1 LKPILLKLAGL
12 QSYREQQEIDFASLT
27 ETGLFGIFGPTGSGK
42 SSLLD
47 AITLAMYGKVERAA
61 NGTQGIMNHSEDQLS
76 VAFTF
81 ELTSSAGPR
90 RYRVERKFK
99 RTGDQSVSNTVSR
112 FIEVAA
118 DGDHVMADKLADV
131 TRCVEEHI
139 GLKMDDFTR
148 AVVLPQGKFAEF
160 LSLRGVDRRQMLQRL
175 FHLEQYGDGLALKL
189 SRRVKENEAAL
200 RALEAEQQGLGSA
213 GKADVEAAAER
224 LQEAVRHAADCR
236 KKLDEAVQRAERYAR
251 IRELQE
257 ERARR
262 ESQRQ
267 ALLAQEAD
275 ILLLEQK
282 LGKAD
287 EAEKLLPALK
297 AWRSAEEAWK
307 SRLARAE
314 GQEVQAAAAERKAA
328 ELAAAEAAAQAA
340 LAAEEPALRQGADTY
355 RRALELEAELGGLRR
370 ERTAVLER
378 RDEAS
383 RGLGARRESM
393 ARERELLAKGQK
405 RQHELQQSLQPLA
418 VRSQERQ
425 TLQEAM
431 QRLQGLRSASSQRE
445 SAERERAERAAV
457 LAAAEA
463 RLAAAE
469 DRRQAL
475 AAQRGA
481 GIAAAALHMEELRAG
496 EAAAGA
502 AADQLELH
510 GSTLAAALKGQ
521 ELHRLSLSL
530 ASELQD
536 GQPCPVCGSPHHP
549 MPALAE
555 DSGEREEL
563 ERQLE
568 QSRILGRRA
577 LEARHRFRS
586 LLEQD
591 EAWLEQVYGVGAAE
605 LMKTPAAAAL
615 EQSST
620 ADAHSLSEASASAA
634 DSRSLSEV
642 STPAADSHILS
653 EVSAPAPDA
662 HSLSEVSTPAADS
675 HILSE
680 VSAPAPD
687 AHSLSEASAPAA
699 DSHSLSEVSAPAP
712 DAHSLSEAS
721 DAHTPAEFS
730 ALDTSALSDSPES
743 AAVFNE
749 EALAQLETAFSA
761 LKVRSGDLRRTAAE
775 WQLALQEQQQLSH
788 KEAAAAEA
796 KAAWLQGLA
805 AKAGALDRQLGE
817 LQEEWTRLFP
827 ALAPDDAEQAYR
839 EMLKKDEQAEEIRG
853 RLEISVKFLDDKSIS
868 VQALQEEIAALDKE
882 LAQWSAQLEGKE
894 ALEREKEQ
902 RLLQWTGGRSA
913 AALLAECEQR
923 LQALQAGLDSSRQAH
938 RMAGEEAQHA
948 VKEAAI
954 RRQAAES
961 AREHYTAATSN
972 WEDGLQSSPFVSA
985 SEVEGAALTPE
996 ERSAAGARVRAH
1008 REGEAEV
1015 ALQLRN
1021 IEEKLDGAVIST
1033 EAWQESQDALHS
1045 CKEDDEN
1052 ALQGR
1057 ARAER
1062 DLEDLQHRHIRW
1074 MELEGKRAGHASLQD
1089 QLSKLQTVLRGN
1101 AFVEYVAEE
1110 QLMQVCQAASQ
1121 RLRFLSKQRY
1131 ALEVDSGGGFV
1142 IRDDGNGGVRRPVST
1157 LSGGETFLTSLS
1169 LALALSAQI
1178 QLRGQY
1184 PLQFF
1189 FLDEGFG
1196 TLDPDLLD
1204 TVITSLEKLHNDQL
1218 SVGIISHV
1226 PELRARLP
1234 RKLVVMPAEQG
1245 GGGSRIILEK
1255 M

>member
-1 LKPILLKLAGL
+1 MKPILLKVAGL
-12 QSYREQQEIDFASLT
+12 QSYREQQEIDFGSLT

-42 SSLLD
+42 SSVLD
-47 AITLAMYGKVERAA
+47 AITLAMYGKVERAV

-81 ELTSSAGPR
+81 ELTSSSGPR

-99 RTGDQSVSNTVSR
+99 RTGDQSVSNTISR

-118 DGDHVMADKLADV
+118 DGDHVLADKLADV

-213 GKADVEAAAER
+213 GKADVEAAAGR
-224 LQEAVRHAADCR
+224 LQEAVRQAADCR
-236 KKLDEAVQRAERYAR
+236 KRLDEAVQRAERYAR
-251 IRELQE
+251 IRELQD

-262 ESQRQ
+262 EGQRQ

-282 LGKAD
+282 LGKSD
-287 EAEKLLPALK
+287 EAENMLPALK

-370 ERTAVLER
+370 ERAAVLER

-383 RGLGARRESM
+383 RGLAARRESM

-425 TLQEAM
+425 SLQEAM

-445 SAERERAERAAV
+445 TAERERAERAAV

-463 RLAAAE
+463 RLAAAGE
-469 DRRQAL
+469 RQRSL
-475 AAQRGA
+475 EAQRGG
-481 GIAAAALHMEELRAG
+481 GIAAAALHLEQLRAG
-496 EAAAGA
+496 EAAAEA
-502 AADQLELH
+502 AAGQLELH

-530 ASELQD
+530 ASELQE
-536 GQPCPVCGSPHHP
+536 GQPCPVCGSLHHP
-549 MPALAE
+549 APALAE
-555 DSGEREEL
+555 DSAGREEL

-568 QSRILGRRA
+568 QSRTLGRRA
-577 LEARHRFRS
+577 LEARHWFRG

-591 EAWLEQVYGVGAAE
+591 MAWLEQVYGAEAAE
-605 LMKTPAAAAL
+605 SFAAPAAAGM
-615 EQSST
+615 EQRGGT
-620 ADAHSLSEASASAA
+620 ASSAA
-634 DSRSLSEV
+634 PSSLAAARNSDDPSRPAALSSFEAAQGSFDLSRS
-642 STPAADSHILS
+642 
-653 EVSAPAPDA
+653 PAPSSHEAVQD
-662 HSLSEVSTPAADS
+662 SLDPSQAAAAS
-675 HILSE
+675 G
-680 VSAPAPD
+680 PD
-687 AHSLSEASAPAA
+687 AASGSPTVPDEQALSRLE
-699 DSHSLSEVSAPAP
+699 
-712 DAHSLSEAS
+712 
-721 DAHTPAEFS
+721 AEFS
-730 ALDTSALSDSPES
+730 ALKS
-743 AAVFNE
+743 
-749 EALAQLETAFSA
+749 
-761 LKVRSGDLRRTAAE
+761 RSGELRRVAAE
-775 WQLALQEQQQLSH
+775 WQRSLQEQQQLSH
-788 KEAAAAEA
+788 KETAAVEAEA
-796 KAAWLQGLA
+796 VWLQGLT
-805 AKAGALDRQLGE
+805 AKAGDLDRQLEE
-817 LQEEWTRLFP
+817 LREEWSRLFP
-827 ALAPDDAEQAYR
+827 ELAPETAEHAYR

-853 RLEISVKFLDDKSIS
+853 RLEISVKFLDDKSTS
-868 VQALQEEIAALDKE
+868 VQALQEEIAALDRD
-882 LAQWSAQLEGKE
+882 LAQWNAQLEGKE
-894 ALEREKEQ
+894 TLEREKEQ
-902 RLLQWTGGRSA
+902 RLLQWTGGRAA
-913 AALLAECEQR
+913 AALLAECEKR
-923 LQALQAGLDSSRQAH
+923 LQELQTGLESSRQVH
-938 RMAGEEAQHA
+938 RSAAEQAQHA

-954 RRQAAES
+954 SRQAAES
-961 AREHYTAATSN
+961 AREHSEAAVSIWQDCLQTSAF
-972 WEDGLQSSPFVSA
+972 ESA
-985 SEVEGAALTPE
+985 SEVEGAALAPE
-996 ERSAAGARVRAH
+996 ERAEAAARVRAH
-1008 REGEAEV
+1008 RDGEAEV

-1021 IEEKLDGAVIST
+1021 IEEKLEGAVLSA
-1033 EAWQESQDALHS
+1033 EEWQESQETLRR
-1045 CKEDDEN
+1045 CKEDDEA

-1074 MELEGKRAGHASLQD
+1074 MELEGERAEHAALQD
-1089 QLSKLQTVLRGN
+1089 RLSKLQTVLRGN
-1101 AFVEYVAEE
+1101 AFVEYIAEE

-1204 TVITSLEKLHNDQL
+1204 TVITSLERLHNDQL

-1234 RKLVVMPAEQG
+1234 RKLVVIPAEQG

>member
-1 LKPILLKLAGL
+1 MKPILLKVAGL

-47 AITLAMYGKVERAA
+47 AITLAMYGKVERAV

-99 RTGDQSVSNTVSR
+99 RTGDQSVSNTISR

-189 SRRVKENEAAL
+189 SRRVKETEAAL

-224 LQEAVRHAADCR
+224 LQAAVLQAADCR
-236 KKLDEAVQRAERYAR
+236 KRLDEAVQRAERYAR
-251 IRELQE
+251 IRELQD

-262 ESQRQ
+262 EGQRQ

-282 LGKAD
+282 LGKSD
-287 EAEKLLPALK
+287 EAEKMLPALK

-328 ELAAAEAAAQAA
+328 ELAAAEAGAQAA
-340 LAAEEPALRQGADTY
+340 VAAEEPALRQGADTY

-370 ERTAVLER
+370 ERAAVLER

-383 RGLGARRESM
+383 RGLAARRESI

-425 TLQEAM
+425 SLQEAM

-445 SAERERAERAAV
+445 TAERERAERAAV

-463 RLAAAE
+463 RLAAAGE
-469 DRRQAL
+469 RRRAL
-475 AAQRGA
+475 EAQRGG
-481 GIAAAALHMEELRAG
+481 GIAAAALHLEQLRAG

-521 ELHRLSLSL
+521 EQHRLSLSL
-530 ASELQD
+530 ASELQE
-536 GQPCPVCGSPHHP
+536 GQPCPVCGSLHHP

-555 DSGEREEL
+555 DSGGREEL

-568 QSRILGRRA
+568 QSRTLGRRA
-577 LEARHRFRS
+577 LEARHWFQS
-586 LLEQD
+586 LLNQD
-591 EAWLEQVYGVGAAE
+591 VAWLEQVYGEGTAEAFAAGAAAGLE
-605 LMKTPAAAAL
+605 QRGGAAPLPAEPSSPVAALDSFAPVRPSAPSSPSEALDSADSSRLGAPSTPAAAHM
-615 EQSST
+615 SSEP
-620 ADAHSLSEASASAA
+620 AGKAASSNLLAASASSGFQAA
-634 DSRSLSEV
+634 SGAPGVQALPGSGTVPDEQALSRME
-642 STPAADSHILS
+642 AD
-653 EVSAPAPDA
+653 
-662 HSLSEVSTPAADS
+662 
-675 HILSE
+675 
-680 VSAPAPD
+680 
-687 AHSLSEASAPAA
+687 
-699 DSHSLSEVSAPAP
+699 
-712 DAHSLSEAS
+712 
-721 DAHTPAEFS
+721 FS
-730 ALDTSALSDSPES
+730 ARKL
-743 AAVFNE
+743 
-749 EALAQLETAFSA
+749 
-761 LKVRSGDLRRTAAE
+761 RSGELRRIAAE
-775 WQLALQEQQQLSH
+775 WQRSLQEQQQLSH
-788 KEAAAAEA
+788 KEAAAVEAEA
-796 KAAWLQGLA
+796 VWLQGLT
-805 AKAGALDRQLGE
+805 AKAEDLARQLGE
-817 LQEEWTRLFP
+817 LREEWTRLFP
-827 ALAPDDAEQAYR
+827 GLAPDEAEQAYR

-853 RLEISVKFLDDKSIS
+853 RLEISVKFLDDKSAS

-882 LAQWSAQLEGKE
+882 QAQWNAQLEGKE

-902 RLLQWTGGRSA
+902 RLLQWTGGRAA
-913 AALLAECEQR
+913 AALLAECEKR
-923 LQALQAGLDSSRQAH
+923 LQELQAGLDSSRQVH
-938 RMAGEEAQHA
+938 RTAAEQAQHA

-954 RRQAAES
+954 SRQAAES
-961 AREHYTAATSN
+961 AREHYEAAVSA
-972 WEDGLQSSPFVSA
+972 WEDSLQTSAFASA

-996 ERSAAGARVRAH
+996 ERTGAAARVRAH
-1008 REGEAEV
+1008 RDGEAEV

-1021 IEEKLDGAVIST
+1021 IEEKLEGAVLST
-1033 EAWQESQDALHS
+1033 EDWQDSQEALRR
-1045 CKEDDEN
+1045 CKEDDEA

-1074 MELEGKRAGHASLQD
+1074 MELEGKRAEHAALQD
-1089 QLSKLQTVLRGN
+1089 RLSKLQMVLRGN
-1101 AFVEYVAEE
+1101 AFVEYIAEE

-1204 TVITSLEKLHNDQL
+1204 TVITSLERLHNDQL

-1234 RKLVVMPAEQG
+1234 RKLVVVPAEQG